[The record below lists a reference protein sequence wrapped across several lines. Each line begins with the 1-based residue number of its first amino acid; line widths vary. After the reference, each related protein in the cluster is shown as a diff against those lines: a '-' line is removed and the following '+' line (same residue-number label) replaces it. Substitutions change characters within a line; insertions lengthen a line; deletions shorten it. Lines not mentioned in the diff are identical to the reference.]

1 MLEKNL
7 ERTFVRDP
15 YDQMGGYVK
24 RGLGFN
30 ACIKIENPP
39 GQRVQQVFV
48 GDEELQPGRHYPAAF
63 VTEQGVA
70 HKYGR
75 NRQHH
80 PERSMEA
87 LRTYLSRHRPLRAE
101 LRGMFVA
108 V

>member
-1 MLEKNL
+1 MLEENL
-7 ERTFVRDP
+7 ERTFARDP

-30 ACIKIENPP
+30 AYIKIENPP

-48 GDEELQPGRHYPAAF
+48 GEEELQPGRYYPTTF

-70 HKYGR
+70 GKYGR

-80 PERSMEA
+80 TERIIAA
-87 LRTYLSRHRPLRAE
+87 LRTYLSKHRPLRAE
-101 LRGMFVA
+101 LRGTFVA